1 MKKRLPFFG
10 LVQNGGFDKVLD
22 NESFMKFADAIR
34 RKLNFDMSGY
44 KLERMKRRVD
54 FLMRKY
60 GFDEYG
66 DYLKLLDRDPS
77 KQKEFFDRIT
87 INVTEFFRNPD
98 KWDRFKF
105 YISQEMKKSSR
116 GTIWSAGCASGEEPY
131 SIAIMLEELGASTYG
146 YKVLASDL
154 DPNILEVA
162 KAGIYNERALVN
174 MKDAMRQ
181 KYFKKLEDGRYQ
193 IAEEVKKRVT
203 FRRQNL
209 LADPFEKNLTAI
221 LCRNVVIYFEMDA
234 KEKLYKKFA
243 DALRPGGILFVGG
256 TERIFNSR
264 RIGLEPIEPF
274 FYRKM

>member
-1 MKKRLPFFG
+1 M
-10 LVQNGGFDKVLD
+10 LD

-60 GFDEYG
+60 SFDNYD
-66 DYLKLLDRDPS
+66 DYLKILDDDPS

-98 KWDRFKF
+98 KWEKFKE
-105 YISQEMKKSSR
+105 YIEKEMKTTPR
-116 GTIWSAGCASGEEPY
+116 GTFWSAGCASGEEPY
-131 SIAIMLEELGASTYG
+131 SIAIMLEEMHASPLS

-162 KAGIYNERALVN
+162 KKGIYDKRALVN
-174 MKDAMRQ
+174 IKDALRD
-181 KYFKKLEDGRYQ
+181 KYFKKLEDGRFQ
-193 IAEEVKKRVT
+193 IIDKIKNRVT

-209 LADPFEKNLTAI
+209 LADPFEKNLMAI
-221 LCRNVVIYFEMDA
+221 LCRNVVIYFEMEA
-234 KEKLYKKFA
+234 KEKLYQKFA

-264 RIGLEPIEPF
+264 KMGLEPVEPF
-274 FYRKM
+274 FYKKVINVN

>member
-1 MKKRLPFFG
+1 M
-10 LVQNGGFDKVLD
+10 LD

-54 FLMRKY
+54 FLIRKY
-60 GFDEYG
+60 GFEDYS
-66 DYLKLLDRDPS
+66 DYLKILDGDPS
-77 KQKEFFDRIT
+77 KQREFFDRIT

-98 KWDRFKF
+98 KWEKFKR
-105 YISQEMKKSSR
+105 YIAEEMKVTPR

-131 SIAIMLEELGASTYG
+131 SVAIMLEEMNASPIN

-162 KAGIYNERALVN
+162 KKGIYDQRSLVN
-174 MKDAMRQ
+174 IKESMRD
-181 KYFKKLEDGRYQ
+181 KYFKKLDDGRYQ
-193 IAEEVKKRVT
+193 VVDKIKKRVT

-209 LADPFEKNLTAI
+209 LSDPFEKNLMAI
-221 LCRNVVIYFEMDA
+221 LCRNVVIYFEMEA

-243 DALRPGGILFVGG
+243 DALKPGGILFVGG

-264 RIGLEPIEPF
+264 KINLEPVEPF
-274 FYRKM
+274 FYKKTLT

>member
-1 MKKRLPFFG
+1 M
-10 LVQNGGFDKVLD
+10 LD
-22 NESFMKFADAIR
+22 HESFMKFADAIR
-34 RKLNFDMSGY
+34 KKLNFDMSGY

-60 GFDEYG
+60 GFNDYTE
-66 DYLKLLDRDPS
+66 YLKLLDKDPT

-98 KWDRFKF
+98 KWEKFKF
-105 YISQEMKKSSR
+105 YISQEMKKTSR

-131 SIAIMLEELGASTYG
+131 SIAIMLEELGASPFSYR
-146 YKVLASDL
+146 VLASDL

-162 KAGIYNERALVN
+162 KAGVYDERALVN
-174 MKDAMRQ
+174 IKGVLRE
-181 KYFKKLEDGRYQ
+181 KYFKKLENGRYQ
-193 IAEEVKKRVT
+193 ISDRIKRRVT
-203 FRRQNL
+203 FKRQNL
-209 LADPFEKNLTAI
+209 LADPFEKNLMAI

-234 KEKLYKKFA
+234 KEKLYKKFS

-264 RIGLEPIEPF
+264 KIGLEPIEPF
-274 FYRKM
+274 FYRKV